1 MVSKGLLNRRDIVGE
16 NLFEQN
22 ILNFS
27 KTQILWNV
35 SVGMVRG
42 ENILWYHWDVEKGKY
57 VNELSW

>member
-1 MVSKGLLNRRDIVGE
+1 MNGKGLLNRRDIVGE

-35 SVGMVRG
+35 RMVRDK
-42 ENILWYHWDVEKGKY
+42 NILQYHWAVEKGKY
-57 VNELSW
+57 VSELSW